1 MLRFRHAFPAFPAR
15 FMSLEA
21 ILASSKA
28 IVGMVHLEPLP
39 GSPRWAGSMNEV
51 TRAAL
56 ADARALAE
64 GGVDAILVENFGD
77 VPFSPGRV
85 DPACVAA
92 MAAVATEIRGAVSL
106 PLGINAL
113 RSDAISA
120 LAIATAV
127 GARFIRVNVHTGA
140 VVTDQGILA
149 SGAHETLR
157 YRRLLDASVALFADV
172 QTKHAAPLAAVA
184 IEHEARDCVHRGL
197 ADGLIVS
204 GEATGLPPK
213 ASDLERVRLAVPD
226 VPLIVGSGASPE
238 NAADL
243 LALADCLI
251 VGTSVKRD
259 GVVANRVDAD
269 RVRALVRAA
278 GRR

>member
-39 GSPRWAGSMNEV
+39 GSPRWAGSMKEV

-56 ADARALAE
+56 ADAHALAE

-113 RSDAISA
+113 RSDAVRPRHCYRSRRTFHPRERTHGRRGQRPGHPR
-120 LAIATAV
+120 LRR
-127 GARFIRVNVHTGA
+127 AR
-140 VVTDQGILA
+140 
-149 SGAHETLR
+149 
-157 YRRLLDASVALFADV
+157 DASLSPPPRCLGRPLCRRAD
-172 QTKHAAPLAAVA
+172 Q
-184 IEHEARDCVHRGL
+184 ARGTPCRRG
-197 ADGLIVS
+197 
-204 GEATGLPPK
+204 
-213 ASDLERVRLAVPD
+213 
-226 VPLIVGSGASPE
+226 
-238 NAADL
+238 
-243 LALADCLI
+243 
-251 VGTSVKRD
+251 
-259 GVVANRVDAD
+259 
-269 RVRALVRAA
+269 
-278 GRR
+278 